1 MSDYGDEEWALD
13 PLDLVGVEE
22 FELHLVQRFGP
33 EYLEPIPYAWQ
44 DGKLRPVI

>member
-1 MSDYGDEEWALD
+1 
-13 PLDLVGVEE
+13 
-22 FELHLVQRFGP
+22 VQRFGP